1 MLLEVTNGVMHY
13 LYANDQYWKSL
24 KKKDNWVTTVCINP
38 RFGKQR
44 PSYSDNA
51 NYFMYYDV

>member
-1 MLLEVTNGVMHY
+1 MTNIGNHY
-13 LYANDQYWKSL
+13 
-24 KKKDNWVTTVCINP
+24 KKKDNWVCINP